1 MLIPVALSP
10 HLPPA
15 DVPDLAVQI
24 RVPPHRHRHILH
36 VSNEGGLRRLRRRSD
51 DAPANASLAAWKRR
65 GRKQLNRI
73 ITRILCETLYSS
85 GGGKS
90 LSRFGNI
97 PYILSFAAHTVQ
109 SERRKQC
116 YSPTSVQ
123 NTYEMPLQTL
133 RCRTRQQRRRSSG
146 SDVKRWEAVFNFSRL
161 PLSAGGACSREL

>member
-85 GGGKS
+85 GGERAFHD
-90 LSRFGNI
+90 LEIYRIFYLLLRI
-97 PYILSFAAHTVQ
+97 Q

-133 RCRTRQQRRRSSG
+133 RCRTRQQRRSSG

-161 PLSAGGACSREL
+161 PLATGGACSREL